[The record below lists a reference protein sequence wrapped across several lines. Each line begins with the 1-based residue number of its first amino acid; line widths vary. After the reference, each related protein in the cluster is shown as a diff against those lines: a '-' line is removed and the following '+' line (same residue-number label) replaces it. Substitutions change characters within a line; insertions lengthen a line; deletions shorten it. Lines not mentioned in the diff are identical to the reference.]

1 MQRRLKIKKTAVL
14 GTAVFVVAL
23 AGYVLSDAVLQQN
36 TVQLAK
42 SSEREGEYA
51 HLVSWL
57 PQDAKLAIEYRA
69 KYLFYQ
75 TRMNRAKK
83 PDAKVEAIFT
93 FADYIKVKDP
103 GGSDEVMVSLVT
115 NPEYRNSRRAYRAY
129 AFLLLN
135 DKSRHPVQIREF
147 HDYMKNL
154 KWEEDIY
161 YAWEEGQKRLNA
173 MRAKDAVYLDFYA
186 PLLENPKPYTNYDR
200 FYTDIERRAPKVE
213 GRQELAARATRIK
226 ADNAGNRRLSQ
237 ELLGAPL
244 EYRERYQDVRQ
255 SIAEAGTP
263 EELVSAL
270 TSLAVLTRGKDDA
283 ESSAAFDRLLD
294 TPELKNASNAY
305 LPLSNL
311 LLYSKSRRQL
321 SVEQYHKVL
330 EGIRD
335 PRNLYLAWEAGY
347 QQLLNEKAAPKVLL
361 EYLAPLLDQ
370 EIKYRDYALLFREI
384 VKQADALK
392 DTDKAAR
399 ANRFL
404 QRVQDIYMPSVVM
417 DDENINRLN

>member
-23 AGYVLSDAVLQQN
+23 GGYVLSDAILQQN
-36 TVQLAK
+36 TLQLAK

-75 TRMNRAKK
+75 TRMNRARKL
-83 PDAKVEAIFT
+83 DAKVEAIFT

-103 GGSDEVMVSLVT
+103 KGSDEMMVSLVT
-115 NPEYRNSRRAYRAY
+115 NPEYKNSRRAYRAY

-147 HDYMKNL
+147 HDYMKTL

-213 GRQELAARATRIK
+213 GKQELAERAARIK
-226 ADNAGNRRLSQ
+226 ADNKAGKRWLSQ
-237 ELLGAPL
+237 DLLRAPL
-244 EYRERYQDVRQ
+244 EYRERYQDVKQ

-283 ESSAAFDRLLD
+283 ESNATIRPAAGYSGVEKRLQCLSAVVEPAFVQEKQTAAVGGAVSQGSGGNQGPEVPLSGVGSRLSAAAEREGRAEGDDGVSCAASGPGDQVPGLRVAVPRDR
-294 TPELKNASNAY
+294 
-305 LPLSNL
+305 
-311 LLYSKSRRQL
+311 
-321 SVEQYHKVL
+321 
-330 EGIRD
+330 
-335 PRNLYLAWEAGY
+335 EAGGG
-347 QQLLNEKAAPKVLL
+347 APRMPTRRR
-361 EYLAPLLDQ
+361 APTGSCSG
-370 EIKYRDYALLFREI
+370 FRTSI
-384 VKQADALK
+384 CRQW
-392 DTDKAAR
+392 
-399 ANRFL
+399 
-404 QRVQDIYMPSVVM
+404 
-417 DDENINRLN
+417 